1 MASTSVL
8 ISEVGP
14 RDGLQSVAAILP
26 TAHKCAWIDAL
37 VAAGLREIEV
47 GSFVPAAR
55 LPQLADTADVV
66 RHALGH
72 PGLRVM
78 APNDAVTA
86 IREATDGAPVEHVY
100 LWASIAGMPDEL
112 VDRHVELLCTEVAP
126 ALRSI

>member
-1 MASTSVL
+1 M
-8 ISEVGP
+8 
-14 RDGLQSVAAILP
+14 VADDPDSAFHQILP
-26 TAHKCAWIDAL
+26 HYAHQLNSYRQAA
-37 VAAGLREIEV
+37 VAGTGRPAPKIITVDKLRGGAEH
-47 GSFVPAAR
+47 
-55 LPQLADTADVV
+55 
-66 RHALGH
+66 RHGI